1 VGAIANAVPRHFEQP
16 ILGSQIFFSDRCRKK
31 MFGSGLPPTAPMGE
45 DAVAEREAEK
55 RRLIEGDYIAQ
66 PEDSSLLQLLLEAF
80 AVLERRFNIWDRDEA
95 GMLLFSAVEA
105 NLAMSGFINR
115 KALENLWR
123 QVDMDPDPKP

>member
-1 VGAIANAVPRHFEQP
+1 
-16 ILGSQIFFSDRCRKK
+16 LGSLFWGADFLSTRNGFDFGCSD
-31 MFGSGLPPTAPMGE
+31 PMGE

-55 RRLIEGDYIAQ
+55 RRLIEGDYIGK

-123 QVDMDPDPKP
+123 QVDMDPNPKP